1 MKDYYVDVEIN
12 NEIEQWLLDQGATV
26 TSDGLMPIVDHGGRP
41 KPNARNYA
49 VYFNG
54 ERVYFWQGTNTA
66 RIYFSKENI
75 STALILLVKW
85 PDRIGANKLPKQTC
99 Q

>member
-1 MKDYYVDVEIN
+1 
-12 NEIEQWLLDQGATV
+12 
-26 TSDGLMPIVDHGGRP
+26 MPIVDHGGR
-41 KPNARNYA
+41 KMPNARDYA

-54 ERVYFWQGTNTA
+54 ERVFFWSGSNTA

-85 PDRIGANKLPKQTC
+85 PDRISHSKLPKPAC